1 MIHDR
6 PALSGRGS
14 ISRYV
19 AHAAGEIAFIF
30 VGITLAL
37 WFGNW
42 NAERQLRTV
51 ELQTLADIAED
62 LRANATHIGS
72 NIDTD
77 SKSIDAC
84 IRFTRALD
92 SEASWSEA
100 LGTDL
105 GFCHVWTSPFLRS
118 AGYESLKMK
127 GPELVVNPGLR
138 SEIIA
143 LYEQSYRFLLD
154 DIDKAFWAFHS
165 AVIDPVFNRY
175 ARADGADYVPN
186 DFKQLRNA
194 PEFRNMLA
202 RKLALQDASI
212 QTQRSV
218 LKDTNRV
225 IRSID
230 AELTARKEP

>member
-1 MIHDR
+1 MIR
-6 PALSGRGS
+6 GRVALSGRAS
-14 ISRYV
+14 ISQYV

-42 NAERQLRTV
+42 NAERQLRAI
-51 ELQTLADIAED
+51 ELQTLADIADD
-62 LRANATHIGS
+62 LRANATLIGS

-84 IRFTRALD
+84 MRFTRALD

-127 GPELVVNPGLR
+127 GPELVINPGLR

-143 LYEQSYRFLLD
+143 LYEQSYRSWLTTWTRGSGLF
-154 DIDKAFWAFHS
+154 
-165 AVIDPVFNRY
+165 
-175 ARADGADYVPN
+175 
-186 DFKQLRNA
+186 
-194 PEFRNMLA
+194 
-202 RKLALQDASI
+202 
-212 QTQRSV
+212 TQ
-218 LKDTNRV
+218 
-225 IRSID
+225 
-230 AELTARKEP
+230 P